1 MLQSFS
7 EVEIEFFV
15 VVGGILATILFFL
28 LSILLI
34 GWVSGFG
41 KKSEASFNAGIVS
54 LMFGIISLVVVFM
67 MWMFYPTYFSTTV
80 RTLFSF
86 GGG

>member
-15 VVGGILATILFFL
+15 VVGGILATIFFFL
-28 LSILLI
+28 ASILLI

-54 LMFGIISLVVVFM
+54 LMFGIISLVIVFM

>member
-15 VVGGILATILFFL
+15 VVGGILATIFFFL

>member
-67 MWMFYPTYFSTTV
+67 MWMFYPSYFSTTV

>member
-15 VVGGILATILFFL
+15 VVGGILGTLFFFI
-28 LSILLI
+28 LSIVLI
-34 GWVSGFG
+34 GWVSNFG
-41 KKSEASFNAGIVS
+41 KKSEASFNAGVVS
-54 LMFGIISLVVVFM
+54 LMFGIISLVVVFL
-67 MWMFYPTYFSTTV
+67 MWMFYPSYFNTTV